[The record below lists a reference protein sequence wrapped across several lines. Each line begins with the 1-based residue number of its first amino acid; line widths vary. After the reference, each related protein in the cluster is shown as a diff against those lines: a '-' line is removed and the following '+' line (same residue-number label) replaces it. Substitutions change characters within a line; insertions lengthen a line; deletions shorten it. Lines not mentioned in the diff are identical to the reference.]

1 MDNQKKLIRFFP
13 FALTRIERL
22 RDYLNRMYESGY
34 QVVKIKFGCILIFQ
48 KAAAKEGFK
57 YFILTRHFYRARV
70 KKWDDVD
77 LLENISPQFHKGNG
91 EQFHVYVRLSSAMYY
106 IYLTRHIP
114 EADYEKIIAYRKKL
128 LFKANAM
135 KIGFWLFLIAMLVYT
150 VYVSIIKP

>member
-22 RDYLNRMYESGY
+22 RDYLNRMYAYGY
-34 QVVKIKFGCILIFQ
+34 QIVKIKFGCILIFQ

-57 YFILTRHFYRARV
+57 YFILTRHFYSKARV
-70 KKWDDVD
+70 KKLDDVD
-77 LLENISPQFHKGNG
+77 LLENISPRFHKGNG
-91 EQFHVYVRLSSAMYY
+91 EQFHVYVWLSSAMYY

-114 EADYEKIIAYRKKL
+114 EADYEKIIAYRKKH

-135 KIGFWLFLIAMLVYT
+135 KIGFWLLLIALLIYNIYICCV
-150 VYVSIIKP
+150 